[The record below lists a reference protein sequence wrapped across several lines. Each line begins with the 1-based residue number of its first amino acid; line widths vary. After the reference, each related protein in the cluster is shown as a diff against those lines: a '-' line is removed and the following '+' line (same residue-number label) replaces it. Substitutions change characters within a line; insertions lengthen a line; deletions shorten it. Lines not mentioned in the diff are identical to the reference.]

1 MEKPKPV
8 LPNITHSQSEK
19 VEINKNKNTFDLL
32 DFDFPQ
38 TAPQTKEIP
47 KQVKEEDEFTEFTH
61 FGAVGSE
68 QN

>member
-1 MEKPKPV
+1 V
-8 LPNITHSQSEK
+8 
-19 VEINKNKNTFDLL
+19 DLL

-38 TAPQTKEIP
+38 STSQPKETPKQTKE
-47 KQVKEEDEFTEFTH
+47 EDVFTEFTH